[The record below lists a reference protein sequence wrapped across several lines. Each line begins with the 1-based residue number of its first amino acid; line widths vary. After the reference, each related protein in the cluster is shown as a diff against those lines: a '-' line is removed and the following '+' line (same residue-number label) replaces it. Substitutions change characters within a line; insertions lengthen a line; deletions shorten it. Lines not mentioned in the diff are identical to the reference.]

1 MSTRPSCALPLLCL
15 VQGSERFAFFAVF
28 PLFVLYMQRHI
39 GMVEHS
45 ALLLLGGFLALSYLA
60 CVPAGFLADRWLGS
74 FGSILLGTLCL
85 ATGYGVLAL
94 DRTDLLGLAL
104 SLQLIGHG
112 LFKPGIT
119 VSTGR
124 LYPVGDARRE
134 RSFMAQHIAVNVGAM
149 AGPLCSEWSRA
160 HGWPTM
166 FRWAACG
173 MAVAIVGL
181 LVGHRWLTSAITYR
195 PAVSSIA
202 VAASAARSRTR
213 AIWLL
218 CLVGAVFYLTA
229 QQAGTSLALFAER
242 HTRSSL
248 PWLHRSLELG
258 PGHFASLH
266 GLLVVLLMPP
276 LLAGLAAL
284 RRRNCEPSAIAKMIW
299 GYVVTATAF
308 VLMVTACLHG
318 GDTDRVNPAWLT
330 GCYVLLSLAEL
341 LLAPMSLSLIT
352 QLAPLGKSARMVGL
366 WLAAT
371 ALGNALAGALG
382 LLWGTWPNHRY
393 FALLVLGSLG
403 AAIVLLIKQRSLD
416 WILEQTATGAA
427 A

>member
-28 PLFVLYMQRHI
+28 PLFVLYLQRHL
-39 GMVEHS
+39 GMAEHS
-45 ALLLLGGFLALSYLA
+45 ALLLLGCFLALSYLA

-74 FGSILLGTLCL
+74 LGSILVGSICL
-85 ATGYGVLAL
+85 ATGYGILAL
-94 DRTDLLGLAL
+94 DRTELLGLAL

-112 LFKPGIT
+112 LFKPGIS

-134 RSFMAQHIAVNVGAM
+134 RSFMAQHIAVNIGAM

-173 MAVAIVGL
+173 MVAAIIGL
-181 LVGHRWLTSAITYR
+181 LVGHRWLASATTYR
-195 PAVSSIA
+195 PAVSSLAI
-202 VAASAARSRTR
+202 AASASRSRTL

-218 CLVGAVFYLTA
+218 CLVGVVFYLTA

-242 HTRSSL
+242 YTRSPL
-248 PWLHRSLELG
+248 TWLHWSLELG

-266 GLLVVLLMPP
+266 GLLVVILMPP
-276 LLAGLAAL
+276 LLAALAAL
-284 RRRNCEPSAIAKMIW
+284 RRRSCEPSAVAKMIW

-308 VLMVTACLHG
+308 VLMMTACLHG
-318 GDTDRVNPAWLT
+318 GDTSRVSPAWLT
-330 GCYVLLSLAEL
+330 GCYLLLSVAEL

-352 QLAPLGKSARMVGL
+352 QLAPPGKSARMVGL

-371 ALGNALAGALG
+371 ALGNALAGTLG

-393 FALLVLGSLG
+393 FALLALASLG
-403 AAIVLLIKQRSLD
+403 ASAMLLALKARLR
-416 WILEQTATGAA
+416 AA
-427 A
+427 CLLG